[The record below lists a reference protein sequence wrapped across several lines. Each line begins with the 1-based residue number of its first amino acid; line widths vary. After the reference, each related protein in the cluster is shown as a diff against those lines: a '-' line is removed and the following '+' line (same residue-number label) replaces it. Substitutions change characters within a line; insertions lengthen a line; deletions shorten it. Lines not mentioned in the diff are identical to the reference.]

1 MTQFTLPGFDTPLNV
16 LNGGF
21 LPTRGS
27 VRDRRA
33 LQSIAMAPAELR
45 DELALLGGS
54 ADEALDILGAGD
66 VKGMRARMAAS
77 EIMQGGGLTGMGG
90 RGGMGV
96 QVLDAIEDLA
106 QKDLHPRLLE
116 AGFTPRDIPEGIGR
130 EQMNDIM
137 REIDGG
143 TKADK
148 DKALKALEKIKK
160 SLAGSEFKSPG
171 IPNERTP
178 GIRKAHQDLI
188 EASGLATG
196 EEARK
201 LGRATVIQI
210 ADDFGVK
217 NFGVN
222 PGMPTSA
229 LSPEIGLD
237 AQGRRV
243 MQNVGVGTGAETMP
257 AALRRSANPRA
268 GTVALS
274 SMENAADMPLFR
286 QAAQQQRA
294 GRVAADAA
302 AGRPVGPMPMGRT
315 FAPNI
320 LPVEGAGEAGGLAQ
334 IEART
339 PRVGVGRPLTA
350 AQRAEGLVAGS
361 VNPAAMGAR
370 QGAALASLDPRILA
384 QQGAPMGAPPPLAGA
399 AGAAQTDDVALA
411 LAGEMQQGERIGGSR
426 PNKKTGKT
434 PDVSRADKQR
444 AQALQRRITEIKNFK
459 PTKAQAAS
467 LGLPDSAVGK
477 AIFADTPDDA
487 VLRIARASVD
497 QDDAVA
503 ATAARS
509 RGQRALGGTSRTPRE
524 IVLNQV
530 PGTNQFVP
538 PGDAADVGGAGGGG
552 RGGGG
557 AGGAGEGAAGGG
569 GKGPKPTGP
578 GLGKAP
584 KSSFFKQL
592 KSPVGRKAL
601 ADAARAG
608 LGRAV
613 TSMGGGLGIA
623 GLGLGFAFLVSDA
636 VSRRNQRAQ
645 EIQGLQLGLA
655 NDARARMAP
664 LMQLQGAR
672 QGASE
677 LRGLAALAQAPRQ
690 VTQQEAELASL
701 LGRSGAYAAQQ
712 SAVAPQGTMM
722 AQQRVGGMI

>member
-21 LPTRGS
+21 LPTQGPAFRGS

-33 LQSIAMAPAELR
+33 LQSIAMAPQEIM
-45 DELALLGGS
+45 DELAMMSDDIADDASDLLRS
-54 ADEALDILGAGD
+54 GD

-77 EIMQGGGLTGMGG
+77 EIMSGSPTGGMGA

-96 QVLDAIEDLA
+96 QVVNALEDLA

-143 TKADK
+143 TAGDK
-148 DKALKALEKIKK
+148 EKALKALKK
-160 SLAGSEFKSPG
+160 MKGSLGAGG
-171 IPNERTP
+171 IPGNVP
-178 GIRKAHQDLI
+178 KAAQDLI
-188 EASGLATG
+188 EASGLASG
-196 EEARK
+196 KEAQQ
-201 LGRATVIQI
+201 LGRAIQVQI
-210 ADDFGVK
+210 ADDYAVK
-217 NFGVN
+217 NAFFE
-222 PGMPTSA
+222 PGRATSA
-229 LSPEIGLD
+229 LN
-237 AQGRRV
+237 QGA
-243 MQNVGVGTGAETMP
+243 GVGTGSRGNP

-274 SMENAADMPLFR
+274 SMENAADMPLFQ

-294 GRVAADAA
+294 ARVAADAA

-315 FAPNI
+315 FAPNV
-320 LPVEGAGEAGGLAQ
+320 LPVEGAGEGAKQLAQ
-334 IEART
+334 FESRM
-339 PRVGVGRPLTA
+339 PRVGVGQPLTPN
-350 AQRAEGLVAGS
+350 QIRSGLFSGS
-361 VNPAAMGAR
+361 VNPAALVGR
-370 QGAALASLDPRILA
+370 EGQALASMSPEVLA
-384 QQGAPMGAPPPLAGA
+384 QSGVPGGAPPPIAGRSP
-399 AGAAQTDDVALA
+399 GTFLPSRPLTDDVALA
-411 LAGEMQQGERIGGSR
+411 LPGQMQEGEKFGTGQADDGKPTGQSKPGRG
-426 PNKKTGKT
+426 GKT
-434 PDVSRADKQR
+434 PGVSKADKQR

-538 PGDAADVGGAGGGG
+538 PGDAADIGGAGGGG

-584 KSSFFKQL
+584 KTSFFKLL
-592 KSPVGRKAL
+592 KSPA
-601 ADAARAG
+601 
-608 LGRAV
+608 GRARMAQAAV
-613 TSMGGGLGIA
+613 RGMGGGLGIA

-636 VSRRNQRAQ
+636 VSRRNQRVQ
-645 EIQGLQLGLA
+645 EIQGLQFGLA
-655 NDARARMAP
+655 NDARARMSP
-664 LMQLQGAR
+664 MMQLQGAR

>member
-21 LPTRGS
+21 LPTQGPAFRGS

-54 ADEALDILGAGD
+54 ADEALDILGSGD
-66 VKGMRARMAAS
+66 VKGMRARMAAY
-77 EIMQGGGLTGMGG
+77 EIMQGGGLTGLGS

-96 QVLDAIEDLA
+96 QVLDALEDLA

-116 AGFTPRDIPEGIGR
+116 AGFSPKDIPEGIGR

-143 TKADK
+143 TAADK
-148 DKALKALEKIKK
+148 KKAVEALKTIKK
-160 SLAGSEFKSPG
+160 SYGADFPG

-178 GIRKAHQDLI
+178 GLSKAHQDLI
-188 EASGLATG
+188 EASGLAKG
-196 EEARK
+196 KEAQQ
-201 LGRATVIQI
+201 LGRATMIQV
-210 ADDFGVK
+210 ADDFAVK
-217 NFGVN
+217 NSFFE
-222 PGMPTSA
+222 PGRATSA
-229 LSPEIGLD
+229 FNKG
-237 AQGRRV
+237 A
-243 MQNVGVGTGAETMP
+243 GVGTGSADSP
-257 AALRRSANPRA
+257 AALRRSASPQA

-274 SMENAADMPLFR
+274 SMENAADMPLFQ

-294 GRVAADAA
+294 ARVAADAA

-361 VNPAAMGAR
+361 VNPTAMGAR

-399 AGAAQTDDVALA
+399 AGRAQTDDVALA
-411 LAGEMQQGERIGGSR
+411 LAGEMQEGERIGYSR
-426 PNKKTGKT
+426 PNRETGKT
-434 PDVSRADKQR
+434 PNVSRADKER
-444 AQALQRRITEIKNFK
+444 TKALQRRITEIKNFK

-467 LGLPDSAVGK
+467 LNLPEAAVGK
-477 AIFADTPDDA
+477 AIFADAPDDV
-487 VLRIARASVD
+487 VLRVARASVD
-497 QDDAVA
+497 QDEAVA

-509 RGQRALGGTSRTPRE
+509 RSQRALGPASRTPRE
-524 IVLNQV
+524 IVLNRV

-557 AGGAGEGAAGGG
+557 GGGGARGGSGGAGGG
-569 GKGPKPTGP
+569 GQKALP
-578 GLGKAP
+578 AP
-584 KSSFFKQL
+584 KKLSFFQQL
-592 KSPVGRKAL
+592 RSPAGRRAL
-601 ADAARAG
+601 REAALKG
-608 LGRAV
+608 LGRFT

-623 GLGLGFAFLVSDA
+623 GLGLGVAFLVSDA
-636 VSRRNQRAQ
+636 VARRNQRVQ

-655 NDARARMAP
+655 NDARARMSP
-664 LMQLQGAR
+664 MMQLQGAR

-677 LRGLAALAQAPRQ
+677 LRGLAALSEAPRQ

-712 SAVAPQGTMM
+712 SAVAPQGAMM

>member
-21 LPTRGS
+21 LPTQGPAFRGS

-33 LQSIAMAPAELR
+33 LQSLAMAPQEIM
-45 DELALLGGS
+45 DELAMMSDDIADDASDLLKS
-54 ADEALDILGAGD
+54 GD

-77 EIMQGGGLTGMGG
+77 EIMSGTPTGGMGA

-96 QVLDAIEDLA
+96 QVVDALEDLA

-148 DKALKALEKIKK
+148 DKALKALKK
-160 SLAGSEFKSPG
+160 MKGSLGAGG
-171 IPNERTP
+171 IPGNVP
-178 GIRKAHQDLI
+178 KAAQDLI
-188 EASGLATG
+188 EASGLASG
-196 EEARK
+196 KEAQQ
-201 LGRATVIQI
+201 LGRAIQVQI
-210 ADDFGVK
+210 ADDFAVK
-217 NFGVN
+217 NSFFE
-222 PGMPTSA
+222 PGRATSA
-229 LSPEIGLD
+229 LN
-237 AQGRRV
+237 QGA
-243 MQNVGVGTGAETMP
+243 GVGTGSRGNP

-274 SMENAADMPLFR
+274 SMENAADMPLFQ

-294 GRVAADAA
+294 ARVAADAA
-302 AGRPVGPMPMGRT
+302 AGRPVGPMPMGRS
-315 FAPNI
+315 FAPNV
-320 LPVEGAGEAGGLAQ
+320 LPVEGAGDATKQLAQ
-334 IEART
+334 FESRM
-339 PRVGVGRPLTA
+339 PRVGVGQPLTPN
-350 AQRAEGLVAGS
+350 QIRSGLFSGS
-361 VNPAAMGAR
+361 VNPAALAGR
-370 QGAALASLDPRILA
+370 EGQALASMSPEILA
-384 QQGAPMGAPPPLAGA
+384 QSGAPGGAPPPIAGRSPGTLLPSA
-399 AGAAQTDDVALA
+399 PQSDDVALA
-411 LAGEMQQGERIGGSR
+411 LRGEMQEGEKFGTGQADDGSPTGQSR
-426 PNKKTGKT
+426 PGREGKT
-434 PDVSRADKQR
+434 PGVSRADKQR

-503 ATAARS
+503 ATAKRS

-552 RGGGG
+552 RGGAGG
-557 AGGAGEGAAGGG
+557 AGGGRGGAGGG
-569 GKGPKPTGP
+569 GQKALP
-578 GLGKAP
+578 AP
-584 KSSFFKQL
+584 KKLSFFQQL
-592 KSPVGRKAL
+592 KNPAGRKAL
-601 ADAARAG
+601 REAAMKG
-608 LGRAV
+608 LGRFY
-613 TSMGGGLGIA
+613 TGMGGGLGIA

-636 VSRRNQRAQ
+636 VSRRNQRVQ

-655 NDARARMAP
+655 NDARARMSP
-664 LMQLQGAR
+664 MMQLQGAR

-677 LRGLAALAQAPRQ
+677 LRGLAALSEAPRQ